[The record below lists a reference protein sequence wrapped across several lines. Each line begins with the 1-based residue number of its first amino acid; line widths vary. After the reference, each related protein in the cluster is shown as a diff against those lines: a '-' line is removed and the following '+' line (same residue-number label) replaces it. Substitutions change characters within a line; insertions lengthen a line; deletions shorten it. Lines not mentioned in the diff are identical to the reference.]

1 MTEQFP
7 TGHDPAPARHLTDET
22 LADLA
27 YASRT
32 GSIQDGQFTYA
43 DHLILCSECRETL
56 AATIRVLDAMQ
67 DPVELEEP
75 PPELWD
81 RIAADLG
88 SDFAADTTASG
99 TAASDA
105 DTNTAAA
112 EPPSADAGEE
122 RSTVHYL
129 RPRRTISWWTPLAA
143 AASGLLIGGAAVAGI
158 LLSQNDAED
167 PPPVAATT
175 VIGEAT
181 LEPVAA
187 DEFSGAAAMVET
199 EQGTL
204 EITVEITSAPEA
216 TDGYFELWLRDEDAS
231 RLHSLGAV
239 RPGTTTIEVPV
250 GIDLGEYPVV
260 DVSHEHFDGDPAHG
274 GVTLAAGAMEQAGE

>member
-1 MTEQFP
+1 MAEQSS
-7 TGHDPAPARHLTDET
+7 TSHGPAPTRHLTDES

-27 YASRT
+27 YASKT
-32 GSIQDGQFTYA
+32 GSIDAGQPRYA
-43 DHLILCSECRETL
+43 DHLILCAECREAL
-56 AATIRVLDAMQ
+56 ATTIRVLEALQ
-67 DPVELEEP
+67 NPVEMEEP

-88 SDFAADTTASG
+88 SEFAPDANDSES
-99 TAASDA
+99 AA
-105 DTNTAAA
+105 TNTAAA
-112 EPPSADAGEE
+112 EPPYADPAEE

-129 RPRRTISWWTPLAA
+129 RPRRNLSWWTPLAA

-158 LLSQNDAED
+158 LLNQADAEE
-167 PPPVAATT
+167 PPPVATTT

-181 LEPVAA
+181 LDPVAA
-187 DEFSGAAAMVET
+187 EEFSGAASMFET
-199 EQGTL
+199 EQGTM

-216 TDGYFELWLRDEDAS
+216 DDGYFELWLRDEDAS

-239 RPGTTTIEVPV
+239 SPGTTTIEVPV

-260 DVSHEHFDGDPAHG
+260 DVSHEHFDGDPGHG